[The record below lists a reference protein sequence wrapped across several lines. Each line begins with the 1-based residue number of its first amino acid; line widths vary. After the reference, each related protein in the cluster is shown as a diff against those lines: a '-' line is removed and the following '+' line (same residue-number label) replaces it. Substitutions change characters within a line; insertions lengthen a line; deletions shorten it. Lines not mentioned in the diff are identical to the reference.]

1 MSGSIQTG
9 HFGQEEWSRAHRCTP
24 SNSSCVCVSA
34 FSWTQEQFLCN
45 QKTYGKDQNPPSH
58 PHCAPGIGP
67 PYSSAEFP
75 EYVRPLRNPHGAG
88 SQLTSDVFNSHY
100 LYHAAKLLREVAAHL
115 DTVWGSSPTR
125 VGVGRMRLLLTRGK
139 KSYAWVFAEADAV
152 SSQNHHWEKPRA
164 NQCLPVGRQ
173 GRNKR

>member
-1 MSGSIQTG
+1 MDKRSGPELTDAP
-9 HFGQEEWSRAHRCTP
+9 HLTVP
-24 SNSSCVCVSA
+24 VCVSA

-100 LYHAAKLLREVAAHL
+100 LYHAAKLLREVAC
-115 DTVWGSSPTR
+115 SSRHSLGLQSHSRRSWKNETASHSWEEKLCL
-125 VGVGRMRLLLTRGK
+125 GVCRSRCCVVS
-139 KSYAWVFAEADAV
+139 KSPLGEASCEPVTSCWQAG
-152 SSQNHHWEKPRA
+152 EK
-164 NQCLPVGRQ
+164 
-173 GRNKR
+173 

>member
-1 MSGSIQTG
+1 MFSTRIIFIMPRSC
-9 HFGQEEWSRAHRCTP
+9 FGKW
-24 SNSSCVCVSA
+24 
-34 FSWTQEQFLCN
+34 L
-45 QKTYGKDQNPPSH
+45 
-58 PHCAPGIGP
+58 
-67 PYSSAEFP
+67 
-75 EYVRPLRNPHGAG
+75 
-88 SQLTSDVFNSHY
+88 
-100 LYHAAKLLREVAAHL
+100 AHL

-173 GRNKR
+173 GRNKRWTRWIIEISGLNLLPQLSKDFLNTSRFQRSTIPQNMRTNLANPLLGLYKTLRVSTHSKIVYDSRNEYPNSHQWVG